1 MSVTSSTSESAAD
14 RVTSPVPN
22 LSTSSAPS
30 APGAPL
36 QTPNSAAPVKKKV
49 GVKRKLAD
57 TTTPPAAP
65 YDSGQEETNRRESSR
80 QVKKVTKDMGG
91 GTKINVFW

>member
-1 MSVTSSTSESAAD
+1 
-14 RVTSPVPN
+14 
-22 LSTSSAPS
+22 
-30 APGAPL
+30 L

-91 GTKINVFW
+91 GKILGH